1 MFSGREKRSESR
13 LVCGGGLFS
22 LTFSR
27 SFFLVNNLLIS
38 NPTLEFFK
46 LVEAEDPAYIRYKD
60 YYVEWSEVDEHLN
73 KVALRDGNASAIA
86 YSLLVERDRAEKGK
100 ANSPTLKD
108 PLDQFQAR
116 QSIPKTKEPINP
128 CRKEI

>member
-1 MFSGREKRSESR
+1 M
-13 LVCGGGLFS
+13 
-22 LTFSR
+22 
-27 SFFLVNNLLIS
+27 
-38 NPTLEFFK
+38 
-46 LVEAEDPAYIRYKD
+46 
-60 YYVEWSEVDEHLN
+60 EWSEVDEHLN

-116 QSIPKTKEPINP
+116 QSIPKTKEPIRP
-128 CRKEI
+128 LLEGDLAELARTKGKGL